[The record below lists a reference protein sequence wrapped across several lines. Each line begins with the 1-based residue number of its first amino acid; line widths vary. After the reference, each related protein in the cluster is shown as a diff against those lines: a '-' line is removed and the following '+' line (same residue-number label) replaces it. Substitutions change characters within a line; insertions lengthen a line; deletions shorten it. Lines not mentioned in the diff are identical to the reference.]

1 MGSHQYRYP
10 PGSGFPAQKPSGKF
24 GGIGCTKWVVLL
36 LVRGL
41 HAQGCI
47 LPWLIR
53 AEASPCTRNKRVSV
67 SHTASTPS
75 GLCSENYEDGWR
87 SGRHRIP
94 HSPSRGYAASPKTQG
109 GICLNP
115 GKPTNP
121 SSQLRNSR
129 VRTEGCETQNP
140 IHLRRDPAS
149 RP

>member
-36 LVRGL
+36 LGRGL

-47 LPWLIR
+47 LPWLLR
-53 AEASPCTRNKRVSV
+53 AEASPCTPQKRSVFPTQPPDQGVSAKKLTGKDGEV
-67 SHTASTPS
+67 GDTECHAAPS
-75 GLCSENYEDGWR
+75 S
-87 SGRHRIP
+87 
-94 HSPSRGYAASPKTQG
+94 GYAASTKSLG

-115 GKPTNP
+115 EKPTNP
-121 SSQLRNSR
+121 STQLRNSQ

-140 IHLRRDPAS
+140 KHLLRAPAS